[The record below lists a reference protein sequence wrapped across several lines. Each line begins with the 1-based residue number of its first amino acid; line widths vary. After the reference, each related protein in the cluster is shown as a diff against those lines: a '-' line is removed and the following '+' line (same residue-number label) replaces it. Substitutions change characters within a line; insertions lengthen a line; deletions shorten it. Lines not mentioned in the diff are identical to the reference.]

1 MECYKQYGYKFE
13 IIKGYAFG
21 KAKLFKKFI
30 DSLYHIKQ
38 NSSKYDPLYLISKLL
53 MNSLYGRFGMDVNL
67 SNNIILSNSEIKNF
81 IDDYTIVEDIIDL
94 KNGKSLVVYKSNVII
109 NDDDINN
116 GAMVNI
122 AIASAITAYSRIIMS
137 KYLGDLSIKV

>member
-21 KAKLFKKFI
+21 RKILFKEFI

-38 NSSKYDPLYLISKLL
+38 NTAKSDPMYLISKLL
-53 MNSLYGRFGMDVNL
+53 MNSLYGRYGMDVNL
-67 SNNIILSNSEIKNF
+67 SSNVILNNSEIKSFVN
-81 IDDYTIVEDIIDL
+81 TVIVEDIIDL
-94 KNGKSLVVYKSNVII
+94 KNGKSLVVYKSTLDI
-109 NDDDINN
+109 NDDDIDNYSQ
-116 GAMVNI
+116 VNI

-137 KYLGDLSIKV
+137 KYLGDPSIKI